1 MKNYFFLLLIVFS
14 SLNIK
19 AQENETTT
27 YYFIRHAEKVRT
39 DKANKNPDLT
49 IKGQERAE
57 NWNSVFES
65 VNFDLIYSTNYNR
78 TIQTATPT
86 AKSKNLKIQFYNPR
100 ELFSEGFKEQTSGK
114 TVLIVGHSNTTPLF
128 VNKVLGIEKYDAIND
143 RNNSNLYIVTI
154 SNTIINDVL
163 LKIER

>member
-39 DKANKNPDLT
+39 DKANKNPNLT

-57 NWNSVFES
+57 NW
-65 VNFDLIYSTNYNR
+65 ST
-78 TIQTATPT
+78 IFGSA
-86 AKSKNLKIQFYNPR
+86 
-100 ELFSEGFKEQTSGK
+100 FSESGCS
-114 TVLIVGHSNTTPLF
+114 VQVIDCI
-128 VNKVLGIEKYDAIND
+128 NKVIP
-143 RNNSNLYIVTI
+143 V
-154 SNTIINDVL
+154 V
-163 LKIER
+163 